1 VFQSFFPQ
9 PKRFFLSALIWS
21 VLCGIFWYWAGA
33 ELGTFIG
40 LAPTLDASKLGDLSY
55 FVTNNSIW
63 FYLYYTICA
72 LGFYLIW
79 RIYDPHPWLVWSI
92 LGTAFIIMVTQFSV
106 DTSVAL
112 NNWRGK
118 FFDLIQQALTGD
130 TKGKVPASDLFKG
143 VYDFVSIAFVW
154 ILVAVIN
161 NYFVSHWIFRWR
173 TAMNDFYVRYWQNI
187 RHIEGAAQR
196 VQDDTM
202 RFAQTMEGLFIR
214 AIDAILTLVAFI
226 PVLYALSANVTEL
239 PLVGKISAPLVY
251 AAIAWAAFG
260 TLLMVAAGI
269 RLPGLHFSNQR
280 VEAAYRKELVY
291 GEDDANRA
299 APLSLGELFASVRK
313 NYFKLYLN
321 YAYFNVFRYL
331 YLQADNIFAIILLVP
346 TIAAGTITFGIFQ
359 QIVSA
364 FNKVADSFQYIVNSW
379 PTVVE
384 LQSIYKRLRALDTE
398 II

>member
-21 VLCGIFWYWAGA
+21 ILCGILWYWAGA
-33 ELGTFIG
+33 RIATLIG
-40 LAPTLDASKLGDLSY
+40 LAPTPDAAKLGDLGY
-55 FVTNNSIW
+55 FASNDSIW
-63 FYLYYTICA
+63 FYLYYLICTVV
-72 LGFYLIW
+72 FYAIW
-79 RIYDPHPWLVWSI
+79 RMYDPHPWLAWSI

-112 NNWRGK
+112 NNWRGT
-118 FFDLIQQALTGD
+118 FFDLIQQALTGE
-130 TKGKVPASDLFKG
+130 TKGKVPAADLFKG

-173 TAMNDFYVRYWQNI
+173 SAMNDYYVRYWQNI

-214 AIDAILTLVAFI
+214 AIDSVLTLVAFI

-269 RLPGLHFSNQR
+269 RLPGLYFSNQR

-291 GEDDANRA
+291 GEDDESRA
-299 APLSLGELFASVRK
+299 TPPNLAELFASVRK

-346 TIAAGTITFGIFQ
+346 TIAAGTITFGVFQ

-398 II
+398 IT